1 MAKSLDKVLQPDG
14 SWKWELVE
22 PSYEEKMGNPAGTV
36 CPTPEK
42 LVPGELAFDETAPEK
57 GILTASSKTKKEKL
71 EVQKETTANFE
82 KMTKAALETYGRT
95 IGLEL
100 DKRHNKADLIA
111 EIQKFTSN
119 N

>member
-22 PSYEEKMGNPAGTV
+22 PGLSERMGNTPGTV
-36 CPTPEK
+36 CP
-42 LVPGELAFDETAPEK
+42 APEPK
-57 GILTASSKTKKEKL
+57 KKEKL
-71 EVQKETTANFE
+71 ELQQETISKFE
-82 KMTKAALETYGRT
+82 DMTKAQLETYGRT

-111 EIQKFTSN
+111 ELQKFTSAS
-119 N
+119 